1 MKYNFDQVID
11 RRNFHSLKWQLGG
24 RDVLPM
30 WVADM
35 DFQAP
40 KSIMDAVINRAKHGI
55 YGYSMPEDGF
65 FDAVINWQKKRHGWD
80 IKKDWITFCPGI
92 VPGLNMIIRAMTHPG
107 DKVIVQPPV
116 YYPFFD
122 VILNNGRQIEKNS
135 LKLENG
141 QYRMDFDDLQKK
153 AKDPR
158 SKAIIL
164 CSPHNPVGRVWSRDE
179 LTRLGQICLENDVL
193 VISDELHCDLVF
205 KGYTHVPFAT
215 ISDEFAQHSVTGIA
229 PSKTFNLAG
238 MQTST
243 LIIPNKGIQNLYLNG
258 SIFRLTNPFGIVA
271 LEAAYTHGEEWL
283 DQLMDYLH
291 GNILYLCEFV
301 KKHLPMID
309 VIKPEGTYLVWM
321 DFRSLELDSAALEDL
336 MLNKAGIWLDEG
348 YIFGKEGDGFERI
361 NVACP
366 RSLLEKGLLKLENA
380 IKNL

>member
-215 ISDEFAQHSVTGIA
+215 ISDEFAQHSVTGVA

-301 KKHLPMID
+301 KKHLPRID